1 MRRMKLWVTS
11 APGFDQHW
19 GYRVQTTITSF
30 QNERFFLQDVLAWYR
45 NGPFRVNLG
54 QFIPHYS
61 LQRFQPDFVVPL
73 TERSAAINLLIP
85 NGTLGI
91 RDIGAEINYT
101 VESRNFE
108 SWLGVFNGNGIK
120 EYRLN
125 NSGIMVTNKSV
136 VHLAGNRLDL
146 GYSAMY
152 RKADNLKLAL
162 VLPDTVLFS
171 GDDIRFN
178 LLAKWQTG
186 RFNIQGEYLSA
197 RLDNDRADGW
207 YILTSYNLGKSQL
220 VGSFNRYNDLIST
233 SSDDPVIHLGYNY
246 LAKGDK
252 LKFMIDNG
260 AAVADG
266 GLNNYFVILQVQMFF
281 N

>member
-1 MRRMKLWVTS
+1 
-11 APGFDQHW
+11 
-19 GYRVQTTITSF
+19 
-30 QNERFFLQDVLAWYR
+30 
-45 NGPFRVNLG
+45 
-54 QFIPHYS
+54 
-61 LQRFQPDFVVPL
+61 
-73 TERSAAINLLIP
+73 
-85 NGTLGI
+85 
-91 RDIGAEINYT
+91 
-101 VESRNFE
+101 
-108 SWLGVFNGNGIK
+108 
-120 EYRLN
+120 
-125 NSGIMVTNKSV
+125 
-136 VHLAGNRLDL
+136 
-146 GYSAMY
+146 
-152 RKADNLKLAL
+152 
-162 VLPDTVLFS
+162 PDTVLFS

-266 GLNNYFVILQVQMFF
+266 GLNNYFVTLQVQMFF